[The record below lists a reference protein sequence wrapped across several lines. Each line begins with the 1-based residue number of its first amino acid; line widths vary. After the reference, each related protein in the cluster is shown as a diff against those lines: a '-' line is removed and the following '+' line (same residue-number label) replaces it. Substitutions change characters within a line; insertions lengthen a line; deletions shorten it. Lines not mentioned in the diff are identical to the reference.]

1 MFQRSRTSAFFFM
14 LPMLPA
20 ILLMFVAG
28 YSKPKLKASSMNK
41 FIVFTTTIVVL
52 AAMSIT
58 TLGHHSFSL
67 FDLTKKVTV
76 KGVVAKIEWTNPH
89 VWVYA
94 DVAQSDGP
102 PVRWGIEYTSINH
115 LTRLGMKSTTLKVG
129 ETIEFTVNPYADGT
143 PGGRF
148 QVMKLPNGKYFCD
161 VGAAQ
166 QFCDEHNK

>member
-1 MFQRSRTSAFFFM
+1 
-14 LPMLPA
+14 MLPA
-20 ILLMFVAG
+20 ILLMLDAG
-28 YSKPKLKASSMNK
+28 HSKPKLKTSFMNK
-41 FIVFTTTIVVL
+41 FIVLTTTAAAL
-52 AAMSIT
+52 AALSIT
-58 TLGHHSFSL
+58 ALAHHSFSL

-94 DVAQSDGP
+94 DVPQNDGP

-129 ETIEFTVNPYADGT
+129 DTIEFTVNPYVDGT

-148 QVMKLPNGKYFCD
+148 QVMKLPTGKYFCD

-166 QFCDEHNK
+166 QFCEEHNK

>member
-1 MFQRSRTSAFFFM
+1 M

-20 ILLMFVAG
+20 ILLMFVPG
-28 YSKPKLKASSMNK
+28 NWKPKLKASPMKK
-41 FIVFTTTIVVL
+41 FIVLMTSIAVL
-52 AAMSIT
+52 AAVSIT
-58 TLGHHSFSL
+58 ALGHHSFAL

-94 DVAQSDGP
+94 DVPQTDGP

-129 ETIEFTVNPYADGT
+129 DTIEFTVNPYADGT

-148 QVMKLPNGKYFCD
+148 QVMKLPTGKYFCD

-166 QFCDEHNK
+166 QFCEENNK